1 MRLAGHVPLLPSR
14 SQETSANLAPQL
26 DGTVVLFDVETNGL
40 ARYLRGHVR
49 QIQSLSW
56 SQDGRY
62 LASASQ
68 DFKVIVWDLSKSGE
82 GSARTVRFNAPVY
95 CAELHPLNP

>member
-1 MRLAGHVPLLPSR
+1 
-14 SQETSANLAPQL
+14 
-26 DGTVVLFDVETNGL
+26 
-40 ARYLRGHVR
+40 
-49 QIQSLSW
+49 
-56 SQDGRY
+56 